1 MKTILRTACAAAAA
15 AAALVPASD
24 GFAHTYRHYHHY
36 RHYSGYRH
44 YSSNRCHQRHMTNGT
59 IIGAVG
65 GGVVGGALSHG
76 NALPAVALGSGL
88 GALAGHAVGARS
100 GC

>member
-1 MKTILRTACAAAAA
+1 MKTILHAACAAAAA

-36 RHYSGYRH
+36 RHYA
-44 YSSNRCHQRHMTNGT
+44 SNRCHQRHMTNGT

-65 GGVVGGALSHG
+65 GGVVGGAMSHG

>member
-1 MKTILRTACAAAAA
+1 MKTILHAACAVAVA
-15 AAALVPASD
+15 AAALAPASD

-36 RHYSGYRH
+36 RHYAH
-44 YSSNRCHQRHMTNGT
+44 SNGCHQRHMTNGT

-88 GALAGHAVGARS
+88 GALAGHAIGARS

>member
-1 MKTILRTACAAAAA
+1 MKTILHAACAAAAA

-36 RHYSGYRH
+36 RHYAH
-44 YSSNRCHQRHMTNGT
+44 SNRCHQRHMANGT

-65 GGVVGGALSHG
+65 GGIVGGAMSHG

>member
-1 MKTILRTACAAAAA
+1 MKTILHAACAVAAA
-15 AAALVPASD
+15 AAALAPASD

-36 RHYSGYRH
+36 RHYA
-44 YSSNRCHQRHMTNGT
+44 SNRCHQRHMTNGT

-65 GGVVGGALSHG
+65 GGVVGGAMSHG